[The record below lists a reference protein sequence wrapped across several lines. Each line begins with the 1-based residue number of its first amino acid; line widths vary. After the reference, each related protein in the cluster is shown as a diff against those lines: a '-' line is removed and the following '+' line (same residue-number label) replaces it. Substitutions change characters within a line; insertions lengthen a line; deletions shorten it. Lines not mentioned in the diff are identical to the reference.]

1 MTEEEKRYI
10 RRNIFEE
17 NLKAKEENLLM
28 GKMIY
33 SVLYRPNITKAFKD
47 FIINNVKTSIKDG
60 NEYLYSIDD
69 LFEAWDLCKD
79 DYSYLTE
86 EIEKLDKN
94 CEIWGYS
101 YIEF

>member
-1 MTEEEKRYI
+1 MTEEQKKYI

-17 NLKAKEENLLM
+17 NLKAKEENPPM

-47 FIINNVKTSIKDG
+47 FIVNNVKISVKDG

-79 DYSYLTE
+79 DYSHLTE
-86 EIEKLDKN
+86 EMEKLDKN
-94 CEIWGYS
+94 CEIWGYN
-101 YIEF
+101 YLEF